1 MNATALPFL
10 TLPST
15 CAQETDSLSFTPFP
29 VLLHFFSQ
37 HFNSILVT
45 TSPLRRLIVFAILTW
60 LVSKLFLKEQA
71 PERISSRVIFTRKP
85 CPTLHRFGKI
95 KSILSKLLLVVVFIP
110 ATESKP
116 GQAYTY
122 PPCGYSINC
131 RGSCLHRP
139 SEAQAET
146 FVSTHLDV
154 YLSFCKHVYA
164 SYNSLKCYVNKLGKW
179 QIKNYFSYENEVIVS
194 VNNDY
199 VWDCWKML
207 LLILRC

>member
-1 MNATALPFL
+1 MQPPCPFWPFL
-10 TLPST
+10 AHVHRKPILYLSLRFLFCYIFFLNTL
-15 CAQETDSLSFTPFP
+15 
-29 VLLHFFSQ
+29 
-37 HFNSILVT
+37 ILFL
-45 TSPLRRLIVFAILTW
+45 SPLLLWEDW
-60 LVSKLFLKEQA
+60 LFSLFWPDWFLSCFSKNKHQSESVLESF
-71 PERISSRVIFTRKP
+71 FTRKP

-179 QIKNYFSYENEVIVS
+179 QIKNYFSYENEVIIS

>member
-1 MNATALPFL
+1 MCTGNRFFIFHSISCFAT
-10 TLPST
+10 
-15 CAQETDSLSFTPFP
+15 
-29 VLLHFFSQ
+29 FFSQ

-71 PERISSRVIFTRKP
+71 PERISSRVIFYQKTMSYSTQIRQNKINPLQVALGCSVHPSNRKQTRA
-85 CPTLHRFGKI
+85 
-95 KSILSKLLLVVVFIP
+95 SIYL
-110 ATESKP
+110 
-116 GQAYTY
+116 
-122 PPCGYSINC
+122 PCGYSINC

-207 LLILRC
+207 LLILRR